1 MFFIGNNIFKSVEN
15 MELSIVSSNKFK
27 QIFENQNEA
36 VIIISENRTKIDYV
50 NNKFLTD
57 FES

>member
-1 MFFIGNNIFKSVEN
+1 